1 MQPTQ
6 AAGSD
11 VKQPL
16 LFAPQASVQFG
27 RRVAAAAGL
36 ELSPMEEREFE
47 GGEHKT
53 RPLLGVR
60 GAEVF
65 VVQSLSGDAAAS
77 ANDRLCRLLFFIAG
91 LKDSGAARVTACVP
105 FLAYGRKDR
114 RTKERDPVTLRYVAQ
129 LFEAM
134 GTDHVIALD
143 AHNLAAFENA
153 FRCPVDHL
161 EAAPLM
167 ADHLAARI
175 GDTPVSIVSP
185 DIGGAKRAQRLQ
197 ELLAVRLGR
206 EVGFAIIDKRRSGGV
221 VSGGDLVV
229 GPVDGCHAVLVD
241 DLISAGTTLMRAVQ
255 ACRKAGAQA
264 VDAFASH
271 AVFEPEARQLLGPDG
286 PDHLVVTDSILPT
299 RLADSSD
306 GGRLVVLTASALY
319 GEAIRRITGGGSVVA
334 LRQMQPRRP

>member
-1 MQPTQ
+1 MTR
-6 AAGSD
+6 
-11 VKQPL
+11 PL
-16 LFAPQASVQFG
+16 LFAFQASAEFG
-27 RRVAAAAGL
+27 RRVATAAGVG
-36 ELSPMEEREFE
+36 LSPLEEREFE

-53 RPLLGVR
+53 RPLVSVR
-60 GAEVF
+60 GEDVY
-65 VVQSLSGDAAAS
+65 VVQSLSGDSAAS

-91 LKDSGAARVTACVP
+91 VKDSGAARVTACVP

-134 GTDHVIALD
+134 GTDHLLALD

-167 ADHLAARI
+167 ADHLAARL

-197 ELLAVRLGR
+197 ELLAARLGR
-206 EVGFAIIDKRRSGGV
+206 EVGFAIIDKRRSSGV
-221 VSGGDLVV
+221 VSGGELVV
-229 GPVDGCHAVLVD
+229 GPVEGRHAVLVD
-241 DLISAGTTLMRAVQ
+241 DLISAGTTVMRAVQ
-255 ACRKAGAQA
+255 ACRKAGARS

-271 AVFEPEARQLLGPDG
+271 GVFEPEARQLLGPDG
-286 PDHLVVTDSILPT
+286 PERLVVTDSILPT
-299 RLADSSD
+299 RLADPGD
-306 GGRLVVLTASALY
+306 GRLVVLEASALY
-319 GEAIRRITGGGSVVA
+319 GEAIRRITTGGSVVA
-334 LRQMQPRRP
+334 LREMQPRRP